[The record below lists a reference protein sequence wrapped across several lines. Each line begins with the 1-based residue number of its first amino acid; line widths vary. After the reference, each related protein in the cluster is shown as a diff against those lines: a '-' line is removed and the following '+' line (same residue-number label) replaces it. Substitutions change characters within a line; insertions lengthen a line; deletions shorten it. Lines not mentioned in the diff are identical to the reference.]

1 MKRLKGAN
9 EMNDKLFT
17 IFELQ
22 KKFNKSVGVD
32 TDEISKDEQSQQ
44 QWILNYCRAVQ
55 QEVSELV
62 DCCKWKWWASYQSF
76 DKQNSRV
83 EVVDLVHFVISL
95 AQVLGMTPDDL
106 YQSYLKKNEINFKRQ
121 ENGYSV
127 KDNNDCKGI

>member
-1 MKRLKGAN
+1 
-9 EMNDKLFT
+9 MNDKLDT

-32 TDEISKDEQSQQ
+32 TDEISKDEQLQQ

-55 QEVSELV
+55 QEIAELT
-62 DCCKWKWWASYQSF
+62 DCCRWKWWAKYQEF
-76 DKQNSRV
+76 DKQNAKV
-83 EVVDLVHFVISL
+83 EIVDLVHFVISL

-106 YQSYLKKNEINFKRQ
+106 YQSYLKKNKINFKRQ

-127 KDNNDCKGI
+127 KDYNDCKGI